1 MQAVLDTL
9 DKARGIRIATLY
21 AMTVP
26 RLVTGNPFGGKTMN
40 HSLRKI
46 AGCQW
51 LIGPASTAT
60 KPGFYSAVVNTRL
73 AKEGSADAGKFVA
86 EATWGDAI
94 LRADGSA
101 LPYVTHTPKGGE
113 PTLYLP
119 GIHLRSLERQYALAD
134 GTAVTVADAE
144 RWIPERT
151 EGARQGL
158 DNPVIYRK
166 YMLCHVVQLRT
177 GGEIV
182 DGDAM
187 ELVELLRKPSRTDAE
202 QTRLD
207 GMIHDYAK

>member
-1 MQAVLDTL
+1 MQAILDTL
-9 DKARGIRIATLY
+9 AGARGIRIATLY
-21 AMTVP
+21 AMTIP

-60 KPGFYSAVVNTRL
+60 KPGFYSAVVNTRRG
-73 AKEGSADAGKFVA
+73 KEGSPDAGKFVA

-94 LRADGSA
+94 LRADGSP

-119 GIHLRSLERQYALAD
+119 GIHLRSLHREYALAD
-134 GTAVTVADAE
+134 GTVIATADAE

-151 EGARQGL
+151 EGGRQGL
-158 DNPVIYRK
+158 ADPVVYRK
-166 YMLCHVVQLRT
+166 YQMAHVVQLRT

-187 ELVELLRKPSRTDAE
+187 ELVELLRKPTRTEEE
-202 QTRLD
+202 QARLD
-207 GMIHDYAK
+207 GMIDDYAK